1 MTDLQH
7 NYATTDI
14 QTAKELILEY
24 LRNNDYQ
31 SYTYN
36 DMAVILNITVPIAM
50 SACRYLEEESLLI
63 SHNPKNSR
71 KRLVYKYAEDSKFV
85 CRYRA
90 NKQIKQ
96 KAIQKQIVRL
106 TEDRP
111 GIKSKEIHAAIK
123 AYYFKIDRSA
133 VAAALQALI
142 DSGKLRVVESRKGS
156 AITRE
161 HFCPTSHIPSSNQ
174 E

>member
-1 MTDLQH
+1 MIDLQH
-7 NYATTDI
+7 SYATTHI

-36 DMAVILNITVPIAM
+36 EIAVILNIAVRVAM
-50 SACRYLEEESLLI
+50 SACKYLEAESLLI
-63 SHNPKNSR
+63 SHNPKNTR

-96 KAIQKQIVRL
+96 KAIQKQIIRL

-111 GIKSKEIHAAIK
+111 GIKSNEIHDAIK
-123 AYYFKIDRSA
+123 AYYFAIDRST
-133 VAAALQALI
+133 VAAALQALTENGRLI
-142 DSGKLRVVESRKGS
+142 VEETRKGS
-156 AITRE
+156 AITRK
-161 HFCPTSHIPSSNQ
+161 HYLPN
-174 E
+174 